1 MEVYGL
7 DIKRYNLKALRSHM
21 ALVNQEPTIF
31 AGTIHDI
38 IPYRMENAFEAA
50 IIETATIAN
59 AHDFIRFGT
68 AKVPCPRNTIRIYF
82 LWLN

>member
-1 MEVYGL
+1 
-7 DIKRYNLKALRSHM
+7 M

-68 AKVPCPRNTIRIYF
+68 AKVPYCKSTMS
-82 LWLN
+82 

>member
-1 MEVYGL
+1 
-7 DIKRYNLKALRSHM
+7 M

-38 IPYRMENAFEAA
+38 IPYGMENAFEAE

-68 AKVPCPRNTIRIYF
+68 AKVPYCKSTMS
-82 LWLN
+82 